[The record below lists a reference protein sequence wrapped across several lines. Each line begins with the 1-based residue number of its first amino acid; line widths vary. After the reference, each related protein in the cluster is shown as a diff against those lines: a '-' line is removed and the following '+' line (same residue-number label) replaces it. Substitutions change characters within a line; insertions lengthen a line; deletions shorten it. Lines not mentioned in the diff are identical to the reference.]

1 MRGCSGCGRGDPVT
15 VTIGGEAITLY
26 TRAEAAALL
35 GVTERTMTDYVRRGR
50 IATILLNRH
59 RLIPAWALKEY
70 LTAGNRRP
78 RRDGG
83 RMDSSGGMDGGE
95 DLLSWE
101 NRETLL

>member
-1 MRGCSGCGRGDPVT
+1 MT

-59 RLIPAWALKEY
+59 RLIPAWALKAY
-70 LTAGNRRP
+70 LMAADRRP
-78 RRDGG
+78 RRDG
-83 RMDSSGGMDGGE
+83 SGGRKE
-95 DLLSWE
+95 STPDLFE
-101 NRETLL
+101 NEETLF